1 MANYLFTDK
10 DRLRNELSEIENLEV
25 AYTKIASMHSQQ
37 NKQSAINAYRSWY
50 NKVAVICNAVFGKD
64 DDVANGKNNG
74 WIISADGVEEVLH
87 LFTPKQVSAFI
98 THIQATICEG
108 MDAEVYA
115 SFKHEMLKDD

>member
-1 MANYLFTDK
+1 MRLQTSWFTQCAMFAIVDLFHT
-10 DRLRNELSEIENLEV
+10 SI
-25 AYTKIASMHSQQ
+25 
-37 NKQSAINAYRSWY
+37 
-50 NKVAVICNAVFGKD
+50 
-64 DDVANGKNNG
+64 ANGKNNG

-98 THIQATICEG
+98 THIQTTICEG